1 MESGPPS
8 QPKPR
13 TRAPLLALL
22 GRRRSRAAWRH
33 GGPTRSPSRC
43 GAARQCSHGRRRL
56 LVAGC
61 ARSLCM
67 SLAPIVAAAP
77 MTATA
82 NPRHSSRMRGA
93 AAAAARTS
101 LRPCGR
107 VRPRAERLPAR
118 SGQRDQEGPLL
129 EPYSSYPSRASR
141 GTLVRP
147 VQGIKKKPK
156 YARPWPT
163 TPACD
168 RAERT

>member
-1 MESGPPS
+1 MCWWEGG
-8 QPKPR
+8 
-13 TRAPLLALL
+13 
-22 GRRRSRAAWRH
+22 GRRVSENSLGGGSRWVFAHEHHRPP
-33 GGPTRSPSRC
+33 GCQKRY
-43 GAARQCSHGRRRL
+43 GRRRL

-77 MTATA
+77 TTAA
-82 NPRHSSRMRGA
+82 ASPRHSSRMRGA
-93 AAAAARTS
+93 AAAAPRTS

-147 VQGIKKKPK
+147 VQEIKKPK

>member
-1 MESGPPS
+1 MCAHE
-8 QPKPR
+8 KAR
-13 TRAPLLALL
+13 CRNTRQYSVAGALS
-22 GRRRSRAAWRH
+22 RSVAAWWAH
-33 GGPTRSPSRC
+33 AIAQQMWRC
-43 GAARQCSHGRRRL
+43 APMLARPPQAARRRL
-56 LVAGC
+56 RTIAVHESCANRSCGANDSRSQYKAFEQD
-61 ARSLCM
+61 ARSGC
-67 SLAPIVAAAP
+67 SRSTHIAPA
-77 MTATA
+77 
-82 NPRHSSRMRGA
+82 
-93 AAAAARTS
+93 
-101 LRPCGR
+101 LRPRCGR

-147 VQGIKKKPK
+147 VQEIKKNPK